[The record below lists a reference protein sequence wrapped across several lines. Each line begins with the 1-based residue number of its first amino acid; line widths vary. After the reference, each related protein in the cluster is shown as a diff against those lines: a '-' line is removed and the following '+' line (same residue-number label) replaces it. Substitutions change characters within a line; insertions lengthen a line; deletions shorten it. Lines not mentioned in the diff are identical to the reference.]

1 MKMIYCKKTVVTVAI
16 AVAMSLSLVAC
27 DDSSSAKD
35 ETPISS
41 SEIEEMPSSSSVTET
56 SEIECNAENE
66 GVYKTVLDTLTVY
79 DDGNAMVWNKYYH
92 CEAGE
97 WVKTECR
104 DPQEACTGD
113 SEGEYQDVVC
123 TAQYNDNNPKSPRT
137 TWTFKCVDKK
147 WKKLTDEE
155 KSQLAAEKGKA
166 RVEEICNEQ
175 TEPETKLGDTCS
187 IVTNNTTNVRFG
199 ITGPSI
205 LTCYVYTEEGW
216 VAKGSA
222 VMSGNTSCEDI
233 LNPPADSTETPVDS
247 VTAPVDTAAAE

>member
-1 MKMIYCKKTVVTVAI
+1 MKKIRYNLGAALLAI
-16 AVAMSLSLVAC
+16 AVVMSLSLVAC

-41 SEIEEMPSSSSVTET
+41 SEIEEIPSSSSVTET

-66 GVYKTVLDTLTVY
+66 GAYKSVKDTLTVY
-79 DDGNAMVWNKYYH
+79 EDGNAMVWNKYYH
-92 CEAGE
+92 CETGE
-97 WVKTECR
+97 WVETECR

-113 SEGEYQDVVC
+113 IEGEYQDVVC
-123 TAQYNDNNPKSPRT
+123 GNQLDNPKSSRT

-147 WKKLTDEE
+147 WKKLSDEE
-155 KSQLAAEKGKA
+155 KRQLEAEKDRA

-216 VAKGSA
+216 VAKGSGL
-222 VMSGNTSCEDI
+222 SSEYSCEEDESV
-233 LNPPADSTETPVDS
+233 LSDSTETPVDS
-247 VTAPVDTAAAE
+247 VTAPVDTAVAE

>member
-1 MKMIYCKKTVVTVAI
+1 MKKIRYNLGAALLAF

-27 DDSSSAKD
+27 GDDSTSAKD
-35 ETPISS
+35 ESPISS
-41 SEIEEMPSSSSVTET
+41 SEIEEIPSSSSVTET

-66 GVYKTVLDTLTVY
+66 GVYKTVKDTLTVY

-92 CEAGE
+92 CETGE

-104 DPQEACTGD
+104 DPQDACTGD
-113 SEGEYQDVVC
+113 NEGEYQDVVC
-123 TAQYNDNNPKSPRT
+123 GNQLDNPKSSRT
-137 TWTFKCVDKK
+137 TWTFKCADNK
-147 WKKLTDEE
+147 WEKLSDEE
-155 KSQLAAEKGKA
+155 KRQLEAEKDRA

-216 VAKGSA
+216 VAKGSGLY
-222 VMSGNTSCEDI
+222 SEYSCEEEESV
-233 LNPPADSTETPVDS
+233 LSDSTETPVDS
-247 VTAPVDTAAAE
+247 VTAPVDTAVAE